1 MNGPNTTTARALARF
16 ALVAAAA
23 AAAASL
29 WAHNRPEQGLLLDAQ
44 TWKEEV
50 RTAQTGPWPADGWYR
65 LVAGDQGME
74 VRRVKPADR
83 GTVPD
88 DALFFRLKGTTLKT
102 GMRPSQRQ
110 LEILHR
116 DLAPGMANRFS
127 LQVAEVD
134 ASVRY
139 AISYG
144 GHDYTYIVGP
154 AGASTSVRSVADIDG
169 DGRPD
174 FVVDVAGLS
183 TYLLLSSKA
192 QPGFNLPTAEM
203 PADL

>member
-1 MNGPNTTTARALARF
+1 MNGPTTTPRALARF

-44 TWKEEV
+44 TWTEEV
-50 RTAQTGPWPADGWYR
+50 TTAQTGPWPTDGWYR
-65 LVAGDQGME
+65 LVASDQGVD

-83 GTVPD
+83 GAVPA
-88 DALFFRLKGTTLKT
+88 DAMFFRMKGTTLKA
-102 GMRPSQRQ
+102 GMHPSQRQ

-116 DLAPGMANRFS
+116 DLAPRMANRFS

-139 AISYG
+139 DISYG
-144 GHDYTYIVGP
+144 GHSYTYVMGP
-154 AGASTSVRSVADIDG
+154 RGTSTSVRGVADIDG

-174 FVVDVAGLS
+174 FVVDVEGLA
-183 TYLLLSSKA
+183 TYVLLSSKA

-203 PADL
+203 PAEL

>member
-1 MNGPNTTTARALARF
+1 MNGPTTTPRALARF

-44 TWKEEV
+44 TWREEV
-50 RTAQTGPWPADGWYR
+50 TTAQTGPWPTDGWYR
-65 LVAGDQGME
+65 LVASDQGVD

-83 GTVPD
+83 GTVPA
-88 DALFFRLKGTTLKT
+88 DAMFFRMKGTTLKT
-102 GMRPSQRQ
+102 GMHPSQRQ

-116 DLAPGMANRFS
+116 DLAPRMANRFS

-139 AISYG
+139 DISYG
-144 GHDYTYIVGP
+144 GHSYTYVMGP
-154 AGASTSVRSVADIDG
+154 RGTSTSVRGVADIDG

-174 FVVDVAGLS
+174 FVVDVEGLA
-183 TYLLLSSKA
+183 TYVLLSSKA

-203 PADL
+203 PAEL